1 MLCTCNIGKTRNAT
15 IEDADELGLEEGL
28 AEDEI

>member
-1 MLCTCNIGKTRNAT
+1 MLCTCNIGKTVNTA
-15 IEDADELGLEEGL
+15 IEEADELKLEEGL